1 MANLNDLQRTTLN
14 MSKEV
19 TIMHQQSYRLNTS
32 GVAERLEFAC
42 YCDVIMS
49 QLSEQIMWIVF
60 LP

>member
-1 MANLNDLQRTTLN
+1 